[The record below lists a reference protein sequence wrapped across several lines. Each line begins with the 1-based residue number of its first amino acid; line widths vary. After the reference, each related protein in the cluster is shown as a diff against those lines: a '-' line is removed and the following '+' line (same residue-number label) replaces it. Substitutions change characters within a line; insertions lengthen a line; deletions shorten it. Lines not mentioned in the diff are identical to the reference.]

1 MAGSSRPAK
10 RLLGCLVVLVNVLR
24 AGCGVFP
31 PETPS
36 RRRVTNGVLGGTGH
50 RAVRWVA
57 AAEDPSA
64 GGTPGGV
71 WHGFGSACLYLPH
84 PLEEL
89 GAMCFSGGL
98 GARRCQVG
106 DSDHGDDRK
115 DQR

>member
-1 MAGSSRPAK
+1 MLSRWSVVLNVGRDHSTVAWHT
-10 RLLGCLVVLVNVLR
+10 RLPGCLLLL
-24 AGCGVFP
+24 A
-31 PETPS
+31 
-36 RRRVTNGVLGGTGH
+36 
-50 RAVRWVA
+50 AVY
-57 AAEDPSA
+57 PSA

-98 GARRCQVG
+98 GARCQVG